1 MSERLTMNRKQ
12 FAERVGISVRTL
24 DSLLAE
30 GKVSCSRIASRVLF
44 TEAHAEELL
53 KKFEVRAREP
63 KGRLRVV
70 NG

>member
-1 MSERLTMNRKQ
+1 MAERMTMNRKQ

-24 DSLLAE
+24 DTLLAE

-53 KKFEVRAREP
+53 RKCEVRAREP
-63 KGRLRVV
+63 KGRLRVKDR
-70 NG
+70 